1 MLHNLQYKI
10 LTLYAY
16 QKRHDTCRQRDND
29 VVILELLK
37 LFFFADGCFW
47 CLKTHQKQ
55 LYHWVRVLSP
65 FGSNETHILL
75 RVEHIKV
82 ILLLVPF
89 LPHSEGDWGF
99 WAALSFDD
107 LEIFMI
113 VMHSEEGKKYF
124 EKIRKEYKMEFRD
137 INDSLCQFQNFP
149 VASLSAFMC
158 SPIIFMFFSL

>member
-1 MLHNLQYKI
+1 MPIRTDMIH
-10 LTLYAY
+10 
-16 QKRHDTCRQRDND
+16 TCRQRDND

-55 LYHWVRVLSP
+55 LHHWVRVLSP

-99 WAALSFDD
+99 EQHYHLMIWRFSWLSCIVKREKNTLRKSEKNTKRN
-107 LEIFMI
+107 LETLMTVFIN
-113 VMHSEEGKKYF
+113 
-124 EKIRKEYKMEFRD
+124 FR
-137 INDSLCQFQNFP
+137 ISQ
-149 VASLSAFMC
+149 
-158 SPIIFMFFSL
+158 